1 MPLPPYNGFGSEHDS
16 LASYFN
22 LIPKPR
28 KYDATKQATL
38 DAIIFRLVL
47 VHYLAWKNHYFEATD
62 WDHKKQYL

>member
-28 KYDATKQATL
+28 LYDAGKQATL
-38 DAIIFRLVL
+38 DAIIFRCLTTI
-47 VHYLAWKNHYFEATD
+47 EAVPS
-62 WDHKKQYL
+62 L